1 MQKSRRNFVRR
12 AIRAQLFDSLGNE
25 RALVGVIDC
34 EVFFFDGPPFGIRR
48 KVRRRTLVEADGKQA
63 VFSCRIDRLKAEF
76 FGKALIGQPRLL
88 LFRAQH
94 AHARFSLRPRV
105 LQT

>member
-1 MQKSRRNFVRR
+1 MRR

-25 RALVGVIDC
+25 RTLVGVVDR
-34 EVFFFDGPPFGIRR
+34 EVFSLYAPLFGTRCKER
-48 KVRRRTLVEADGKQA
+48 CRTLVEADGKQA
-63 VFSCRIDRLKAEF
+63 VFSCRIDRLKAEL

-94 AHARFSLRPRV
+94 AHACFSLRPRV